1 MSKKTIKDVD
11 ISGKYVFIRV
21 DFNVPIR
28 DGKVTDDTRI
38 LGAQPTINYA
48 IENGAKVILA
58 SHLGRP
64 LKDKKKAEEK
74 GTAYDAAKYSLR
86 PVYEYLLTIPELQDI
101 SSRGEEPVTAGDDGT
116 ALGRAEVKNDR
127 VFFATDCV
135 GSEVEIAVQRL
146 DVGQV
151 LLLENLRLHAE
162 EEKNDPGFAKQ
173 LASLCNVY
181 VNDAFG
187 TAHRAHAS
195 TEGITHF
202 VDDCVA
208 GLLMEKELEFLGK
221 ALDDPERPFVA
232 ILGGAKV
239 SDKIPVIES
248 LIERKV
254 DKLLI
259 GGAMAY
265 TFFKA
270 NGLTVGKSLVEN
282 DMMATALEIE
292 QKAKDAGAELILPT
306 DHYVVDSYEPLTSRK
321 AIPVE
326 FTNTGL
332 VGLDIGPETIEIF
345 KRALEGAKTIVWNG
359 PMGMFEEKP
368 FDEGTVAIAQA
379 VARATDHGATSIVG
393 GGDSVAAVNHADL
406 ADKISH
412 ISTGGGATL
421 EFLSGDK
428 LPGVEALDD
437 KNT

>member
-1 MSKKTIKDVD
+1 MNKKTIKDID
-11 ISGKYVFIRV
+11 IKGKRVFIRV
-21 DFNVPIR
+21 DFNVPVKNGRIE
-28 DGKVTDDTRI
+28 DDTRI
-38 LGAQPTINYA
+38 QGALPTIRYA
-48 IENGAKVILA
+48 VEQGAKVILA

-74 GTAYDAAKYSLR
+74 GMPYEAAKYSLK
-86 PVYEYLLTIPELQDI
+86 PVAVHLSELLQSPALDQTEQRERDI
-101 SSRGEEPVTAGDDGT
+101 LITGTHENFPVQ
-116 ALGRAEVKNDR
+116 
-127 VFFATDCV
+127 FAADCV
-135 GSEVEIAVQRL
+135 GDQVKAQVAALGEGE
-146 DVGQV
+146 V

-162 EEKNDPGFAKQ
+162 EEKNDENFSKE
-173 LASLCNVY
+173 LAELADVY

-202 VDDCVA
+202 VSDAVA
-208 GLLMEKELEFLGK
+208 GLLMEKELNFLGK
-221 ALDDPERPFVA
+221 ALHDPERPFVA

-270 NGLTVGKSLVEN
+270 KGFTIGKSLVE
-282 DMMATALEIE
+282 DEMMPQALEIE
-292 QKAKDAGAELILPT
+292 EKAQAAGVELLLPT
-306 DHYVVDSYEPLTSRK
+306 DHQVVDSYDPLHSAKT
-321 AIPVE
+321 IPVE

-332 VGLDIGPETIEIF
+332 VGLDIGIETVAIF

-368 FDEGTVAIAQA
+368 FDAGTVAIAEA
-379 VARATDHGATSIVG
+379 VAEATERGATSIVG
-393 GGDSVAAVNHADL
+393 GGDSVSAVNQAGL
-406 ADKISH
+406 NDKISH

-421 EFLSGDK
+421 EFLAGDE
-428 LPGVEALDD
+428 LPGVAALND
-437 KNT
+437 K